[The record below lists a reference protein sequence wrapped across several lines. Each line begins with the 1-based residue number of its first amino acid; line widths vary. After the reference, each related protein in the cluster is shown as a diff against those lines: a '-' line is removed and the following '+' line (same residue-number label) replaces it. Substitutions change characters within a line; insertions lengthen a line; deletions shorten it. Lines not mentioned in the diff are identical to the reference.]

1 MRQQVGVSARLFE
14 TLGHNGINVK
24 AIAQGSTELNIS
36 VVIDKKHLR
45 KSLNSLHESFFLSG
59 IRKFYVFMIGVGNVG
74 KEFLKQI
81 QSQNDFL
88 SDAFNVQIEI
98 SGLANSKKM
107 ILTEHPIQLESW
119 ETC

>member
-1 MRQQVGVSARLFE
+1 
-14 TLGHNGINVK
+14 
-24 AIAQGSTELNIS
+24 
-36 VVIDKKHLR
+36 
-45 KSLNSLHESFFLSG
+45 
-59 IRKFYVFMIGVGNVG
+59 MIGVGNVG

-107 ILTEHPIQLESW
+107 ILTEQLIQLESW
-119 ETC
+119 ENFVRKRWNPHDFGWIC